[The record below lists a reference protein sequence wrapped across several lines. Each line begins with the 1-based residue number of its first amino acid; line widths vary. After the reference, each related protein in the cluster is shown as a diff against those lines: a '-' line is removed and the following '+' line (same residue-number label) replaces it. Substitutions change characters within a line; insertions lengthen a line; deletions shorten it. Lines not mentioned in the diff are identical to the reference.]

1 MLDRGDD
8 EGRLVWVRIRRAI
21 EALQAPPDDKPN
33 KGQKFRLP
41 RGDPLGG
48 YRGGWSEVRFCDRRP
63 TGGPVDYHRVPQMHR
78 VEMSRRG
85 GRSNISVA
93 TPFVWRR
100 LTGLAVAPFPHPAHR
115 TGQAELP
122 HPALGQ
128 DVYHVLISGELYHD
142 LGPDHF
148 DRRSKTTQT
157 RRLVARLQN
166 LGFAVQITPL
176 PL

>member
-1 MLDRGDD
+1 MGADQAGDRGAPGAPGRQA
-8 EGRLVWVRIRRAI
+8 EQRTKVPITSGRPPWRLSRRLVGSKVLRSASNR
-21 EALQAPPDDKPN
+21 
-33 KGQKFRLP
+33 
-41 RGDPLGG
+41 
-48 YRGGWSEVRFCDRRP
+48 
-63 TGGPVDYHRVPQMHR
+63 GGPVDYHRVPQMHR